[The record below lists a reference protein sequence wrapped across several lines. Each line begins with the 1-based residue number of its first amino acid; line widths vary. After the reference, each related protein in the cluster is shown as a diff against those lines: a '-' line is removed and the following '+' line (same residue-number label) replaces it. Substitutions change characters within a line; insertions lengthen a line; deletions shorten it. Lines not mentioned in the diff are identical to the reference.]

1 MFKVLKLANKKQI
14 NTNEENP
21 EKSEQSRNRKWRNVV
36 L

>member
-14 NTNEENP
+14 NTNENP
-21 EKSEQSRNRKWRNVV
+21 EKSGQSRNRKWRNVV